1 MRHMNRR
8 LERLEAAS
16 GIVNLDN
23 LLQAPK
29 DEQQRFIENLPDT
42 ELDRLIEEL
51 KADQEGVAI

>member
-1 MRHMNRR
+1 MRNMDRR

-23 LLQAPK
+23 LLQAP
-29 DEQQRFIENLPDT
+29 ECELQRYLENLSDV

-51 KADQEGVAI
+51 KTDEEGAAI